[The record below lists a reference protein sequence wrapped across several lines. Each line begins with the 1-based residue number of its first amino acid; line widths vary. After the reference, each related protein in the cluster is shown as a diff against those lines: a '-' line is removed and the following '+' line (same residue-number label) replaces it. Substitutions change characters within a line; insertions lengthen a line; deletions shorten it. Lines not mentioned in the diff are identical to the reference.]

1 MREHEKLL
9 KELFQAQQ
17 AQGYAPDPEE
27 ISKRVNLSVMDMSHD
42 GGETQKTDDF
52 KLWMASQPQD
62 VQQMYQTTW
71 NAKELGG
78 IFTAYE
84 NRQKATNIRS
94 MKTNNGWRER
104 ADA

>member
-1 MREHEKLL
+1 MREHENCSK
-9 KELFQAQQ
+9 LFQAQQ

-27 ISKRVNLSVMDMSHD
+27 ISKQVNLSVMDMSHD
-42 GGETQKTDDF
+42 GWRETQKTDDF

-94 MKTNNGWRER
+94 MKSKQRLRTR
-104 ADA
+104 